1 MSDTISGALISAAG
15 SILVAILSRGV
26 ETRTRSGQGPL
37 SFVSSSASGARWWY
51 VASAILLVWFALSPA
66 LVHHDFAG
74 TNFFV
79 IPLATIVLAL
89 LVPTLPLMGAS
100 ITLGLFAA
108 NFLLGPLSNRIGGS
122 QFDTQLV
129 YDPARRKQAIY
140 RLADRFWYRCG
151 CLAHLLSP
159 PQVAREGNAAGRSC
173 NTGSRV

>member
-89 LVPTLPLMGAS
+89 LVPTLPLMAAS

-108 NFLLGPLSNRIGGS
+108 NFLLGTLSNRIGGS
-122 QFDTQLV
+122 QFDTQLI
-129 YDPARRKQAIY
+129 YDPRERSKHPARAEVSG
-140 RLADRFWYRCG
+140 LCA
-151 CLAHLLSP
+151 
-159 PQVAREGNAAGRSC
+159 
-173 NTGSRV
+173 